1 MNPLNLFKKKYPGCI
16 LFFRIG
22 ENYEVFYEDAE
33 ICSKI
38 LGITL
43 TIRNKANG
51 FIPFISILSHAVED
65 CVQKVVAANYKIA
78 IFEQVETHNYMM
90 DITRRD
96 IVRIVT
102 PNLI

>member
-1 MNPLNLFKKKYPGCI
+1 MKFLSLFRKKYPGCI
-16 LFFRIG
+16 LVFRMG
-22 ENYEVFYEDAE
+22 ENYEAFYEDAE

-65 CVQKVVAANYKIA
+65 CV
-78 IFEQVETHNYMM
+78 
-90 DITRRD
+90 
-96 IVRIVT
+96 
-102 PNLI
+102 